1 MLKKYNIK
9 DKRPRCL
16 FSRPL
21 SDSDDSDWASSGD
34 EWQPESSPVSGLKA
48 FPKRGVSKCPPKNNC
63 QSSKSVAPKEIN
75 RLSVDSKTSSRGP
88 LQSVDA
94 SGALMELQD
103 EGRNFPKR
111 NIAKLNY
118 KEPPPDPEDD
128 RYLYCYE
135 CDKLYEDPCPTHPI
149 MWIRSVRP
157 LNCDAVKSGNARDCC
172 CGSDE
177 RNHAKRTAPEAFV
190 TVGRSSIKGA
200 GLGVWAEKT
209 IPIGSVFGPYGGEVV
224 PLDGLSEEE
233 FKRRSRCGYA
243 WLVRENLMGTKS
255 HLIDAVKPVKSNW
268 LRFVNCAR
276 HEEEQN
282 LVTIQYRG
290 KIYYRACKF
299 AKELGILSEPVAEAK
314 SPDGLKPYAC
324 SECDKSFSRAGSLQR
339 HIAAIHKGKLL
350 VLFAIIVDDSHF
362 LARKFFVF
370 GKRHAIFY
378 CIMVSLCSG
387 LRSVYAL

>member
-1 MLKKYNIK
+1 MSIVEKRQQAVRRNLQLLRSMGALTESEESAMLKKYNIK
-9 DKRPRCL
+9 DKETLEKERRALTRFMKADELRVKKMRPKPRKRPRCL

-233 FKRRSRCGYA
+233 FKR
-243 WLVRENLMGTKS
+243 V
-255 HLIDAVKPVKSNW
+255 
-268 LRFVNCAR
+268 VNFR
-276 HEEEQN
+276 
-282 LVTIQYRG
+282 VI
-290 KIYYRACKF
+290 
-299 AKELGILSEPVAEAK
+299 
-314 SPDGLKPYAC
+314 
-324 SECDKSFSRAGSLQR
+324 
-339 HIAAIHKGKLL
+339 
-350 VLFAIIVDDSHF
+350 
-362 LARKFFVF
+362 FF
-370 GKRHAIFY
+370 HTDT
-378 CIMVSLCSG
+378 S
-387 LRSVYAL
+387 